1 MTVNFDEL
9 EGGGSFASTV
19 FKDWVSKRGWREKE
33 DVDLPLQ
40 YFYDRGLVER
50 EKQSRLDPRE
60 REKEKMK
67 KRKKEREKEKNIM
80 ISISDF
86 DRTCE
91 KDYR

>member
-1 MTVNFDEL
+1 M
-9 EGGGSFASTV
+9 
-19 FKDWVSKRGWREKE
+19 
-33 DVDLPLQ
+33 PLQ

-67 KRKKEREKEKNIM
+67 KRKKKREKEKNIV

>member
-60 REKEKMK
+60 REKERKEK
-67 KRKKEREKEKNIM
+67 KKERKRKRKKNY
-80 ISISDF
+80 DF
-86 DRTCE
+86 NFRF
-91 KDYR
+91 